1 MMLLCKLLF
10 KIVKNILIILL
21 LFYFIDTVQKK
32 FPSTTPDA
40 INIQI
45 TSFLRHS
52 KERLKK
58 KLE

>member
-1 MMLLCKLLF
+1 MLLYDMVVFNLIF
-10 KIVKNILIILL
+10 VNIKYLYILL
-21 LFYFIDTVQKK
+21 YFTDTVQKK

-58 KLE
+58 N